1 MVIRKCTKGD
11 LWSGGISPKWRDDC
25 RVLTAHCPIS
35 LSNYSINDLVV
46 QTVSS
51 SLKGSLVTMV
61 KALPFTLHDPE

>member
-1 MVIRKCTKGD
+1 M
-11 LWSGGISPKWRDDC
+11 
-25 RVLTAHCPIS
+25 AHRPIS
-35 LSNYSINDLVV
+35 LSNYSINDPVV